1 MNRPHIVQILPMYH
15 ADGENL
21 LNKHADVKKLTEYD
35 EQEICNYLKIHHV
48 DGIILRA
55 PAKITPAI
63 LDCCRQ
69 VKAISGAGVGLDNI
83 DVGYATK
90 KGIPV
95 LHAPK
100 LNSTATAEHAVSLL
114 LAVMKKTA
122 YFDRE
127 TRSGNFRSRDG
138 AYTFELEGK
147 RLGLVGFGSI
157 AQKAAKILISGFGMK
172 AMAYVRSISEEK
184 QLAADRL
191 GVELTTS
198 LERVFSESDAVSL
211 HIPLTADTDK
221 MIDNR
226 LIELMKETAVLINT
240 ARGGVI
246 NENDLVAALTKN
258 RILGAGVDVFTEE
271 PPPFDHPLFHL
282 ENVTVSPHIGGI
294 TLEAARQ
301 TSIRIAE
308 NLIRAI
314 NGERVSVVANQ
325 AELAEAGKG
334 FVS

>member
-21 LNKHADVKKLTEYD
+21 LNKHADVKKFTEYD

-90 KGIPV
+90 KGIAV
-95 LHAPK
+95 LHAPQ

-271 PPPFDHPLFHL
+271 PPPFDHPLFQL

-314 NGERVSVVANQ
+314 NGERVSVVANK

>member
-21 LNKHADVKKLTEYD
+21 LNKHADVKKFTEFN
-35 EQEICNYLKIHHV
+35 EQEICDYLQIHHV

-55 PAKITPAI
+55 PARITPAI

-127 TRSGNFRSRDG
+127 TRSGNFQSRDG
-138 AYTFELEGK
+138 EFTLELEGK
-147 RLGLVGFGSI
+147 QLGLVGFGSI
-157 AQKAAKILISGFGMK
+157 AHKAARILVHGFGMK
-172 AMAYVRSISEEK
+172 AMAYVRTINAEK
-184 QLAADRL
+184 QQAADRI

-198 LERVFSESDAVSL
+198 LENVFSKSDVVSL
-211 HIPLTADTDK
+211 HIPLTIETDK
-221 MIDNR
+221 LVDYQ
-226 LIELMKETAVLINT
+226 LLSLMKETAVLINT

-246 NENDLVAALTKN
+246 NEEDLAEALKQN
-258 RILGAGVDVFTEE
+258 RILGAGIDVFADE
-271 PPPFDHPLFHL
+271 PPSSDHPFFQLKQ
-282 ENVTVSPHIGGI
+282 VTMSPHIGGI
-294 TLEAARQ
+294 SLEAARK
-301 TSIRIAE
+301 TSMLIAE

-314 NGERVSVVANQ
+314 QGQKLSVIANQ
-325 AELAEAGKG
+325 AELTEAGKG
-334 FVS
+334 LFS